1 MCIRWD
7 DKGPGAGH
15 VTVHLQV
22 GLESVLTWWENHWFG
37 GSWRYRTGSL
47 LCHWLAE
54 TFGRSWTLWTHVP
67 VCRMQ
72 WGCCWGHQM
81 PGMRQVP
88 WETFHQLSPLP
99 SLFPSPSL
107 LSSVAGAFKC
117 RWSPGTPGLLE
128 TSLVNE
134 GVGQDWARP
143 FPAPS
148 HFWWTY
154 TGHWFASSTSPFN
167 ELLCSQLMN

>member
-1 MCIRWD
+1 MI
-7 DKGPGAGH
+7 KGPGL
-15 VTVHLQV
+15 VIWLCHLQV
-22 GLESVLTWWENHWFG
+22 GLENVLTWWENHWFG
-37 GSWRYRTGSL
+37 SSWRYRSGSL

-54 TFGRSWTLWTHVP
+54 TFSKSWTLWTYVP
-67 VCRMQ
+67 MCRMQ

-81 PGMRQVP
+81 PGMRLVP
-88 WETFHQLSPLP
+88 WKTFYQWFPLP
-99 SLFPSPSL
+99 SSFPSPSL

-117 RWSPGTPGLLE
+117 CWSPRTPGLLE

-143 FPAPS
+143 FPVPS
-148 HFWWTY
+148 LFWWTY
-154 TGHWFASSTSPFN
+154 TDHWFASSTSPFN